1 MRMNSLNVGFGE
13 GWGGARQEPILPAR
27 RPRNTSTREINM
39 PLNRR
44 DFMKIFR
51 ASVATLLVTA
61 SAGVLAAIQ

>member
-1 MRMNSLNVGFGE
+1 
-13 GWGGARQEPILPAR
+13 
-27 RPRNTSTREINM
+27 M